1 MAAELGL
8 WLRGFMFKAGAGI
21 SSLREAKDIPGGGK
35 GLAAEPDQEQR
46 GSVCGHGCHG
56 SM

>member
-1 MAAELGL
+1 
-8 WLRGFMFKAGAGI
+8 MFKAGAGI